1 MELPPLTDAVI
12 IKRYKRFLADV
23 VLADGRDVT
32 AHCPNTG
39 RMTGCW
45 KPGAPVQLSYSD
57 NPSRKL
63 AWTLERVDMGAGW
76 IGVNTHRVNAVVAE
90 ALEKGQLSGLD
101 QYDRLRREV
110 QVEQEGHRSRLDLVL
125 DHGKQPDAYIEVKNV
140 TLLEG
145 NKLAFPDAVTARGQK
160 HLHALRQLV
169 TEGNRGIMIYALNRP
184 EGKCFEVAQDIDP
197 DYADA
202 LRQAMAEGVEVIPLR
217 LQHTQTGIHVSS
229 EVGLCKDMK
238 AD

>member
-12 IKRYKRFLADV
+12 VKRYKRFLADV
-23 VLADGRDVT
+23 VLADGREVT

-45 KPGAPVQLSYSD
+45 QPGAPVQLSHSD
-57 NPSRKL
+57 NPRRKL

-90 ALEKGQLSGLD
+90 HLEKGQLPGLD
-101 QYDRLRREV
+101 QYARLRREV
-110 QVEQEGHRSRLDLVL
+110 QLDLDHHRSRLDLVL
-125 DHGKQPDAYIEVKNV
+125 DKGPQPDAYIEVKNV
-140 TLLEG
+140 TLLQGG
-145 NKLAFPDAVTARGQK
+145 NLAFPDDVTARGQK

-169 TEGNRGIMIYALNRP
+169 ASGNRGIMIYALNRP
-184 EGKCFEVAQDIDP
+184 EGDCFEVARAIDP

-202 LRQAMAEGVEVIPLR
+202 LHQAMAGGVEVIPLR
-217 LQHTQTGIHVSS
+217 LKHTPTGMQAASVVRFSN
-229 EVGLCKDMK
+229 DQ
-238 AD
+238 

>member
-12 IKRYKRFLADV
+12 AKRYKRFLADV
-23 VLADGRDVT
+23 VLADGREVT

-57 NPSRKL
+57 NPRRKL

-90 ALEKGQLSGLD
+90 FLGKGQLPGLD
-101 QYDRLRREV
+101 QYARLRREV
-110 QVEQEGHRSRLDLVL
+110 RVELEDHRSRLDLVL
-125 DHGKQPDAYIEVKNV
+125 DQAQQPDAYIEVKNV

-145 NKLAFPDAVTARGQK
+145 DRLAFPDAVTARGQK

-169 TEGNRGIMIYALNRP
+169 AEGNRGIMIYALNRP
-184 EGKCFEVAQDIDP
+184 EGNCLQVARAIDP
-197 DYADA
+197 GYADA
-202 LRQAMAEGVEVIPLR
+202 LQQAMAGGVEVIPLR
-217 LQHTQTGIHVSS
+217 LKHTATGIHVSS
-229 EVGLCKDMK
+229 VVSLCEH
-238 AD
+238 

>member
-12 IKRYKRFLADV
+12 VKRYKRFLADV
-23 VLADGRDVT
+23 VLADGREVT

-45 KPGAPVQLSYSD
+45 EPGAPVQLSYSD
-57 NPSRKL
+57 NPRRKL

-90 ALEKGQLSGLD
+90 FLEKGRLPGLD
-101 QYDRLRREV
+101 RYARLRREV
-110 QVEQEGHRSRLDLVL
+110 QVELEDHRSRLDLVL
-125 DHGKQPDAYIEVKNV
+125 DQGQQPDAYIEVKNV

-145 NKLAFPDAVTARGQK
+145 DRLAFPDAVTARGQK

-169 TEGNRGIMIYALNRP
+169 AEGNRGIMIYALNRP
-184 EGKCFEVAQDIDP
+184 EGNCLQVARAIDP
-197 DYADA
+197 AYADA
-202 LRQAMAEGVEVIPLR
+202 LHQAMAGGVEVIPLR
-217 LQHTQTGIHVSS
+217 LNHTATGIHVSS
-229 EVGLCKDMK
+229 VVSLCDH
-238 AD
+238 